1 MASSWIAG
9 PVVATVWAVLFVLV
23 AIVHVAHLAVMSG
36 RHCLWHAV
44 HVLMAV
50 GMVVMFWPGGVL
62 LVPAAVVVTVYSLAA
77 GTLAV
82 GLVVARLRRARLG
95 PLWLANVVDLTA
107 MAYMF
112 AMPTTRL
119 AWLSVLGA
127 VWFAVQML
135 GWASGRLG
143 RVLERGG
150 LGEAVPSTHALGD
163 TSSARTARPTAGQD
177 PANGCPADRPA
188 DHSVAAPRDPLPTEG
203 WPVRSGRTTT
213 SSAARYR
220 VGAVRG
226 HVARRVVDGGRH
238 DWSVRIALAVMS
250 AGMAFMLLVME
261 FAMPAMS
268 GM

>member
-1 MASSWIAG
+1 
-9 PVVATVWAVLFVLV
+9 
-23 AIVHVAHLAVMSG
+23 
-36 RHCLWHAV
+36 
-44 HVLMAV
+44 
-50 GMVVMFWPGGVL
+50 
-62 LVPAAVVVTVYSLAA
+62 VVTVYSLAA

-112 AMPTTRL
+112 VMMTTRL
-119 AWLSVLGA
+119 AWLSMLGA

-150 LGEAVPSTHALGD
+150 LGEAVPSTHARGD
-163 TSSARTARPTAGQD
+163 TSSTRTARPTAGQD
-177 PANGCPADRPA
+177 PANGCPDDR
-188 DHSVAAPRDPLPTEG
+188 SIAAPRDPLPTEG
-203 WPVRSGRTTT
+203 GPVQSGRTTT
-213 SSAARYR
+213 TSAARDR

-226 HVARRVVDGGRH
+226 PVARGVVDGGRH

-250 AGMAFMLLVME
+250 AGMAYMLLVME